1 MVIVIATVDTGLTQG
16 GAVTGDNIAGP
27 APPVP
32 PAVFTRDELGR
43 VTMRAIPLDAPIT
56 LDGALNEAIYQTVAP
71 VTGFIQQNP
80 NEGELAT
87 EQSEV
92 WVLFDSEMIYVSAR
106 CWTSQPD
113 RIVANEMKRDSSGLF
128 GNDTFGVVFDTFY
141 DRRNGVSFDTNA
153 LGALMDGAITDE
165 RTFNL
170 DWNTLWDV
178 STSRFED
185 GWTVEFAI
193 PFKSLRYLPG
203 PVQLWGINF

>member
-1 MVIVIATVDTGLTQG
+1 MVILTAAVDTGLTQG
-16 GAVTGDNIAGP
+16 VTANGDNIAGP

-56 LDGALNEAIYQTVAP
+56 LDGELNESIYETVAP

-80 NEGELAT
+80 NEGEFAT
-87 EQSEV
+87 EQTEV

-106 CWTSQPD
+106 CWVSEPD
-113 RIVANEMKRDSSGLF
+113 RIVANEMKRDSFGVF

-141 DRRNGVSFDTNA
+141 DRRNGFSFDTNV
-153 LGALMDGAITDE
+153 LGALFDGAITDE

-178 STSRFED
+178 STGRFED
-185 GWTVEFAI
+185 GWTVECAI
-193 PFKSLRYLPG
+193 PCKSLR
-203 PVQLWGINF
+203 